1 MPSLEATSRVQR
13 AAGGVVVR
21 RGPAGPQV
29 LLIGQSDWR
38 TRRATTR
45 LPKGRPEP
53 GESLEAAALR
63 EVAEETGIH
72 AEIRREVGT
81 WAYAFLLPGAGHYVH
96 KRVRFYLM
104 RPVGG
109 LPRPRPGETERV
121 WWAPLAEARRRLSF
135 ATEREVVRRA
145 RALLG

>member
-1 MPSLEATSRVQR
+1 MARPEDAPRVQD

-29 LLIGQSDWR
+29 LLIEQSDWR

-53 GESLEAAALR
+53 GERPEETALR
-63 EVAEETGIH
+63 EVEEETGIL
-72 AEIRREVGT
+72 ADVQGEIGGWRY
-81 WAYAFLLPGAGHYVH
+81 AYHLPAAGYYVH

-104 RPVGG
+104 RPHAGV
-109 LPRPRPGETERV
+109 PRPRPGETERALWV
-121 WWAPLAEARRRLSF
+121 PMAEAERRLSF
-135 ATEREVVRRA
+135 RLERAVVRRA
-145 RALLG
+145 RALLA